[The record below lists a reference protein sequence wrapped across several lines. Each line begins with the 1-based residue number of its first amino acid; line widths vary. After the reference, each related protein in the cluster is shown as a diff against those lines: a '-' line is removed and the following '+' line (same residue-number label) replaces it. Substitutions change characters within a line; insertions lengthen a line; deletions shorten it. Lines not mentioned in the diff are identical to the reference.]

1 MTSYTSFHYVTRG
14 SDWSHGGRVLRRGND
29 HCPKTPMVIATELG
43 SREQAAGDEP
53 RGEVMGLGN
62 SQIMQHIFFK
72 WQLIYRPAWFLPLH
86 LSVPGKWLMWCMK
99 WWDGGNMTPKTD
111 LPVTP
116 KSCSEL
122 CRGTLGSGMRPAI
135 TTDGDVCVVLMEI
148 PSTN

>member
-14 SDWSHGGRVLRRGND
+14 SDWSYGGRVLRRGND

-86 LSVPGKWLMWCMK
+86 LSVPGKWLVMHEVMRRWEHDTKDRFACDSEELLRALQRDPGFRHEASNHYR
-99 WWDGGNMTPKTD
+99 WGCLCCSDGNT
-111 LPVTP
+111 
-116 KSCSEL
+116 
-122 CRGTLGSGMRPAI
+122 
-135 TTDGDVCVVLMEI
+135 
-148 PSTN
+148 